1 MGVDLLAMKKILV
14 VDDNTINLKL
24 ADKIL
29 KENPDYKPVMVP
41 SGARALQFLS
51 KNVPD
56 MILLDIMMPGVD
68 GFAFLSSVR
77 EDKSLDHVRV
87 VLVSAVSESEEVHR
101 ALSMGANDYLT
112 KPINAKRLYS
122 CVAQQIQQ
130 ILGGD

>member
-1 MGVDLLAMKKILV
+1 MRFKV
-14 VDDNTINLKL
+14 
-24 ADKIL
+24 
-29 KENPDYKPVMVP
+29 E
-41 SGARALQFLS
+41 
-51 KNVPD
+51 
-56 MILLDIMMPGVD
+56 

-87 VLVSAVSESEEVHR
+87 VLVSAVSETEEVHR

-130 ILGGD
+130 ILGGGILNDETEKEGIDC

>member
-1 MGVDLLAMKKILV
+1 MLAMKKILV

-56 MILLDIMMPGVD
+56 MILLDIMMPDMD
-68 GFAFLSSVR
+68 GFEVMSQFRKRPELQDVPVIFLTADDA
-77 EDKSLDHVRV
+77 EDTQKKAEKAGAKGLLLKPFKKD
-87 VLVSAVSESEEVHR
+87 VLLELVAKHLSEEE
-101 ALSMGANDYLT
+101 A
-112 KPINAKRLYS
+112 
-122 CVAQQIQQ
+122 
-130 ILGGD
+130 

>member
-1 MGVDLLAMKKILV
+1 MLAMKKILV

-56 MILLDIMMPGVD
+56 MILLDIMMPDMD
-68 GFAFLSSVR
+68 GFETLTKIRADERLKEVPVLFLTADTEPETADEV
-77 EDKSLDHVRV
+77 KAAGGLD
-87 VLVSAVSESEEVHR
+87 
-101 ALSMGANDYLT
+101 MLT
-112 KPINAKRLYS
+112 KPFKKDNLLDLVAKYMPGED
-122 CVAQQIQQ
+122 A
-130 ILGGD
+130 